1 MTLAQQLRAG
11 LAVIA
16 LVMMGGTALI
26 ASPASAVGFEA
37 GSPSG
42 ALSQAASQTTL
53 GASSEDQI
61 FITIG
66 QLVNIALGLLGIIFF
81 VLLVYAGFLWMTAAG
96 DPDKVTKAKTMI
108 TQAVIGIVI
117 ILSAFAISTFVI
129 NQLIDAT
136 STVAS

>member
-81 VLLVYAGFLWMTAAG
+81 VLLVYAGFLWMTAG
-96 DPDKVTKAKTMI
+96 GEEDQVSEAKKLMI
-108 TQAVIGIVI
+108 NGVVGL
-117 ILSAFAISTFVI
+117 ILILTAYAITGFVVGA
-129 NQLIDAT
+129 LTED
-136 STVAS
+136 VGL